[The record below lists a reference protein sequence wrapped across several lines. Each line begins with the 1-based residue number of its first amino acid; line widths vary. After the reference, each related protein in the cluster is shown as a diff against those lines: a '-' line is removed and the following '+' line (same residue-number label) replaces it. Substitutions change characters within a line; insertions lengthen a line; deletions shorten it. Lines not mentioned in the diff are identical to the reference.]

1 MIAAA
6 ENQMTNLVS
15 IITSTNERHHRN
27 NREKYAVTTEI
38 EKAFLQI
45 QLHEN
50 DRDATRVFWF
60 DDPN

>member
-1 MIAAA
+1 MNDITGIIARFRL
-6 ENQMTNLVS
+6 Q
-15 IITSTNERHHRN
+15 
-27 NREKYAVTTEI
+27 KYAVTTEI

-50 DRDATRVFWF
+50 DRDATRFFWF